1 MPPGSFFQ
9 DPTGLGVYVRLP
21 SDAEEPCPIGR
32 RLLLPPEKAVGYYV
46 SHSAGGKAEPYR
58 GKLLTEAMAAALR
71 EEGVKEID
79 VVANFLS
86 CALGSAT
93 LERGCPILG
102 FCRDADGKRRPDVP
116 GPLSTFGSHG
126 GPGRFDVGAWEHGRF
141 VP

>member
-1 MPPGSFFQ
+1 MP
-9 DPTGLGVYVRLP
+9 
-21 SDAEEPCPIGR
+21 
-32 RLLLPPEKAVGYYV
+32 
-46 SHSAGGKAEPYR
+46 
-58 GKLLTEAMAAALR
+58 ALR
-71 EEGVKEID
+71 EAGVSEVE

-126 GPGRFDVGAWEHGRF
+126 GALLVRWLVHQKIYVNHKRADHKILSRVGQRSRNL
-141 VP
+141 